1 MTLLK
6 FFKMNRFKLLFFIVI
21 LTIIILLSITA
32 KNIKKNLESKS
43 DQIEF
48 LKKNLEN
55 KKKQIKNIHSKLNK
69 KNIIVENLIF
79 EDGIK
84 FEKKDDK
91 YFKIKKNNFILKEFY
106 SNDII
111 FAKHPD
117 ASSSAYLD
125 YYDNKIFL
133 VTATGQI
140 SYSNFSNFS
149 SDEFI
154 FNNIKSNIREL
165 IKYDE
170 FYNSS
175 QFGIKDILIYK
186 DQIYVS
192 YIKEHYKNCYSTS
205 ILFGNLNNN
214 LINFKEFY
222 TPSSCI
228 NKNDVFFDSSKHDK
242 LVVHQSG
249 GRIIIV
255 DNKLIFS
262 IGEFRLRTHAQD
274 SKNDFGKIISIDLA
288 NKEKKIISMGHRNP
302 QGLYFSEDLNSFFS
316 TEHGPNG
323 GDEINLIKNELEEIE
338 IQNFGWPISSY
349 GRHYHDDNNDNDARY
364 KLSPLNKS
372 HSKFGFIEPLKY
384 FDPSVGISQI
394 IGLDNE
400 FINSNKHKF
409 LVGTMGSAKKL
420 KDGMLSLFYFE
431 YDELSKKIISSEF
444 IPIKSR
450 VRDLIYINDHNVS
463 LMYLENNNS
472 IGILKKID

>member
-1 MTLLK
+1 
-6 FFKMNRFKLLFFIVI
+6 MNKIKLSIFIVI
-21 LTIIILLSITA
+21 ITIIVFLSLTA
-32 KNIKKNLESKS
+32 KNIKQNLDSKS
-43 DQIEF
+43 NQIEF

-133 VTATGQI
+133 ITATGQI
-140 SYSNFSNFS
+140 SYSDFFNFGI
-149 SDEFI
+149 DEFT

-175 QFGIKDILIYK
+175 QFGIKDILIHK
-186 DQIYVS
+186 NKIYVS
-192 YIKEHYKNCYSTS
+192 YIKEHYKNCFSTS
-205 ILFGNLNNN
+205 ILFGKLNNS
-214 LINFKEFY
+214 LINFEEFY
-222 TPSSCI
+222 SPNSCV
-228 NKNDVFFDSSKHDK
+228 NKNDKFFDSSRYDK
-242 LVVHQSG
+242 MVVHQSG
-249 GRIIIV
+249 GRIIVV

-262 IGEFRLRTHAQD
+262 TGEYRLRTLAQD
-274 SKNDFGKIISIDLA
+274 SKNDFGKIISIDLT

-302 QGLYFSEDLNSFFS
+302 QGLYFSEDLNLFFS

-323 GDEINLIKNELEEIE
+323 GDEINLINNELEEKQ

-349 GRHYHDDNNDNDARY
+349 GRHYHDDDNDNDPRY

-372 HSKFGFIEPLKY
+372 HSKYGFTEPLKY

-400 FINSNKHKF
+400 FVNSNNYNF

-420 KDGMLSLFYFE
+420 KDGMISLFYFE
-431 YDELSKKIISSEF
+431 YDKLNKKIISSEF

-463 LMYLENNNS
+463 LMYLESNNS
-472 IGILKKID
+472 IGLLKKVN

>member
-1 MTLLK
+1 MILLKNLKMNKIKLLIVIVVLTLITLLS
-6 FFKMNRFKLLFFIVI
+6 L
-21 LTIIILLSITA
+21 TA
-32 KNIKKNLESKS
+32 KNIKQNLDSKS

-84 FEKKDDK
+84 FKKKVDK
-91 YFKIKKNNFILKEFY
+91 NFKIKKKNFILKEFY

-125 YYDNKIFL
+125 YYDNKIYL

-149 SDEFI
+149 DDEFT

-165 IKYDE
+165 IKYEE

-175 QFGIKDILIYK
+175 QFGIKDILIYN

-192 YIKEHYKNCYSTS
+192 YIKEHYKNCFSTS

-214 LINFKEFY
+214 FINFVEFY
-222 TPSSCI
+222 SPSSCVS
-228 NKNDVFFDSSKHDK
+228 KNDVFFDTSKHDK
-242 LVVHQSG
+242 MVVHQSG

-255 DNKLIFS
+255 NNKLIFS
-262 IGEFRLRTHAQD
+262 TGEYRLRTHAQD
-274 SKNDFGKIISIDLA
+274 SKNDFGKIISIDLD

-323 GDEINLIKNELEEIE
+323 GDEINLINNELEEKK

-349 GRHYHDDNNDNDARY
+349 GRHYHDDNNDNDPRY

-372 HSKFGFIEPLKY
+372 HSQYGFIEPLKY

-394 IGLDNE
+394 IGLDDK
-400 FINSNKHKF
+400 FINSSKHNF

-420 KDGMLSLFYFE
+420 KDGMISLFYFE
-431 YDELSKKIISSEF
+431 YDESNKKITSSEF

-450 VRDLIYINDHNVS
+450 VRDLIYINDHNIS

-472 IGILKKID
+472 IGLLKKN

>member
-1 MTLLK
+1 MTLIK
-6 FFKMNRFKLLFFIVI
+6 SFKMNKTKFLIFIVI
-21 LTIIILLSITA
+21 LILVILLSLTA
-32 KNIKKNLESKS
+32 KNIKQNLDSKS

-55 KKKQIKNIHSKLNK
+55 KKKQIENIHSKLIK

-84 FEKKDDK
+84 FKKKDDK
-91 YFKIKKNNFILKEFY
+91 IFKIKKNNFTLKEFY

-111 FAKHPD
+111 FAKHPN

-125 YYDNKIFL
+125 YFDNKVFL

-154 FNNIKSNIREL
+154 LKNIKSNIQEL

-175 QFGIKDILIYK
+175 QFGIKDILIHK
-186 DQIYVS
+186 DKIFVS
-192 YIKEHYKNCYSTS
+192 YIKEHYKNCFSTS
-205 ILFGNLNNN
+205 ILFAKLSYSF
-214 LINFKEFY
+214 INFEEFY
-222 TPSSCI
+222 SPNSCV
-228 NKNDVFFDSSKHDK
+228 NKNDTFFDTSRYDK
-242 LVVHQSG
+242 MVVHQSG

-262 IGEFRLRTHAQD
+262 TGEFRLRTLAQD
-274 SKNDFGKIISIDLA
+274 SKNDFGKIISIDLV
-288 NKEKKIISMGHRNP
+288 NKEKKVISMGHRNP

-323 GDEINLIKNELEEIE
+323 GDEINKIDNQQGKNQ

-349 GRHYHDDNNDNDARY
+349 GRHYHDDNNDNDPRY

-372 HSKFGFIEPLKY
+372 HSKYGFIEPIKY

-394 IGLDNE
+394 IGLGNE
-400 FINSNKHKF
+400 FNNSNNHNF

-420 KDGMLSLFYFE
+420 KDGMISLFYFE
-431 YDELSKKIISSEF
+431 YDKLNKKIISSEF

-472 IGILKKID
+472 IGLLKKN